1 MTRAG
6 LVVFIS
12 GNGSNLQAI
21 LDACK
26 NGELKADVRAV
37 ISNKSEAYGL
47 ERARLAGIPSI
58 VKAKNKEQTRE
69 AYDAQLADL
78 AAAYQPDLIVLAGW
92 MRVLSMAFLHRF
104 SGKVINL
111 HPALPGTFAGVNA
124 IERAYLAFKNGEI
137 THTGVMVHYVPDES
151 VDLGPV
157 IKQQIVPIFPQDFL
171 QDLEYRVHA
180 CEHELLVES
189 IKQLINSMEESYA

>member
-37 ISNKSEAYGL
+37 ISNKPEAYGL

-157 IKQQIVPIFPQDFL
+157 IKQQIVPIYPQDSL